1 MAHLP
6 AGSYRPLYATRAAE
20 PRRVAAFRLDRHAV
34 TRGEFLAFVRRHP
47 EWQRDRVAPA
57 HAEPGYLADWPSA
70 LDAGSAEDLARPVT
84 GVSWFAAESY
94 CAAQGKRLPTL
105 DEWEYAAAAGEHRRD
120 GAADPRH
127 RARLLAQYAARPA
140 TRFPAAISGTAN
152 VYGVR
157 GLHGSVWELTRDVG
171 LPAPTPHDHA
181 AHARHAPTTRADAQR
196 VGCASAAL
204 GAADPTDYPA
214 FLRAAVR
221 AGLTPRTTLGGL
233 GFRCAS

>member
-1 MAHLP
+1 MARLP

-20 PRRVAAFRLDRHAV
+20 PRRVPAFWLDRHAV
-34 TRGEFLAFVRRHP
+34 TRGQFLAFVRRHP
-47 EWQRDRVAPA
+47 EWRRDRVSAVR
-57 HAEPGYLADWPSA
+57 AEPAYLVDWPSA
-70 LDAGSAEDLARPVT
+70 LDAGSAEDLERPVT

-94 CAAQGKRLPTL
+94 CAALGKRLPTL
-105 DEWEYAAAAGEHRRD
+105 DEWEYAAAAGEHQRD

-127 RARLLAQYAARPA
+127 RARLLALYAGRPA
-140 TRFPAAISGTAN
+140 TRFPAAASGTAN

-171 LPAPTPHDHA
+171 LPAPMPHDHA
-181 AHARHAPTTRADAQR
+181 AHAQQARAGAEPHG